1 MRRRFAAI
9 VSVGVLVSGLGVT
22 GAGAGPAQPP
32 PLEQGA
38 QAAAGDHPDVYVGT
52 LDRRQLET
60 LRASGIDPRDLGAT
74 ATALA
79 DGDVEVEVVATDA
92 QVDELADQGVD
103 LELKEVDGESA
114 AEMSTRMAAAGYSV
128 YRPYGAPGGLREEYE
143 QIAADHPDIAKLVVI
158 GQTVQGQDIV
168 ALKVTRRAT
177 RTRDGARPA
186 TLFSAAQH
194 AREWITPE
202 MVRRLTHHVIDN
214 YGTDRTITDLVN
226 RTEMWFVPVANP
238 DGYDW
243 TFEPD
248 QRMWRKNLRD
258 NNGDGQITGGDGIDL
273 NRNYPTKWGYDNEG
287 SSDNPGSETYR
298 GPAPASEPET
308 QALDGLMD
316 RVGFEFQINYHSAAE
331 LLLWGT
337 GWQVATPT
345 PDDAIYEAMSGDDG
359 NPAVPGY
366 DPDIS
371 AELYTTNGETT
382 EHAHAT
388 YGTLAFTPE
397 MSTCQTASDADP
409 DDEWE
414 AGDCGSVFHF
424 PDDEELI
431 QAEFEKNVP
440 FAIATAQSAR
450 DPDDPVSV
458 VGLGAPDFVVDSF
471 DVSYGDPQPVAVT
484 ARRAQ
489 LFRWM
494 NYRINGGRTQ
504 RALVSEWEGGE
515 RYGDDADVY
524 YAEYRGTVR
533 GAQPGDSVEVWFN
546 AIELRRG
553 FVESEHF
560 TYAQHSDSGAQAL
573 VVADEDYT
581 GVNPTYP
588 AGTAAPKYAD
598 EYAAA
603 LDANGVSHATFD
615 VDAQGV
621 PHPLGV
627 LGHFDAVIWEL
638 SDNRL
643 TQDEEDFITEHP
655 LSFTQ
660 EDLAVAEHEHYLT
673 LATRDHLNE
682 GGKLLHTGETAGYYG
697 QLAGSIGGIYY
708 GLDGAPEE
716 DCAITQ
722 DFFSDCLLLADD
734 FQQYYLGAY
743 ARTTFSEPGGVAG
756 TGPPLEGATATFGGP
771 ATVDNPLDE
780 PGAFALTSDVLPPDQ
795 FPLFAGTPSSTY
807 LTVDGVNPFGPV
819 EGERYAG
826 AVHQDASYMRLAR
839 TVDLTEETAA
849 DAPAL
854 EFQISF
860 NTELGYDN
868 VIVEAAPAGTE
879 DWTTLPEAGGAT
891 STTPPAECEA
901 GFLLEMHPFL
911 TTYLTPGD
919 PCTPTSPGSW
929 NALTGNSGGW
939 QDVAF
944 DLSAYA
950 GGSVD
955 VKISYVSDPAS
966 GGIGVFVDDTRVT
979 SGGEVLSAD
988 GFETDDPSLWTIEG
1002 APEGSD
1008 PNLGDWVFSTVL
1020 VEVAAS
1026 VTTEDSVLLGY
1037 GIEQLATP
1045 AEQADILGRIMSHLL
1060 G

>member
-22 GAGAGPAQPP
+22 GAGAGPAQTPP
-32 PLEQGA
+32 SQQAA
-38 QAAAGDHPDVYVGT
+38 QAADDHPDVYVGK

-60 LRASGIDPRDLGAT
+60 LRASGVDPRDLGAT
-74 ATALA
+74 ARAA
-79 DGDVEVEVVATDA
+79 EDGAVDVEVVATEA
-92 QVDELADQGVD
+92 QVEDLADQGVD
-103 LELKEVDGESA
+103 LELKEIDGESA
-114 AEMSTRMAAAGYSV
+114 AEMSTRLAAEGYSV
-128 YRPYGAPGGLREEYE
+128 YRPYGTPGGLREEYE

-158 GQTVQGQDIV
+158 GQSVQGQDIV
-168 ALKVTRRAT
+168 ALKVTKRAT
-177 RTRDGARPA
+177 RTPDGARPA
-186 TLFSAAQH
+186 TLYSGAQH

-214 YGTDRTITDLVN
+214 YGTDRTITGLVN
-226 RTEMWFVPVANP
+226 HTELWFVPVANP

-243 TFEPD
+243 TFEPG

-273 NRNYPTKWGYDNEG
+273 NRNFPTKWGYDNEG
-287 SSDNPGSETYR
+287 SSPNPGSETYR
-298 GPAPASEPET
+298 GTAPASEPET
-308 QALDGLMD
+308 QALDALMD

-345 PDDAIYEAMSGDDG
+345 PDDAIYEAMSGDDA

-382 EHAHAT
+382 EHAHTA

-397 MSTCQTASDADP
+397 MSTCQTVSDADP

-431 QAEFEKNVP
+431 QAEFEKNLP
-440 FAIATAQSAR
+440 FAVATAQSAR

-458 VGLGAPDFVVDSF
+458 VGLEAPDFVVDSF

-484 ARRAQ
+484 ARRSQ

-494 NYRINGGRTQ
+494 NYRVNGGRTHQ
-504 RALVSEWEGGE
+504 TLVSEWRGGE
-515 RYGDDADVY
+515 RYGDDSDVY

-533 GAQPGDSVEVWFN
+533 GTRPGDSVEVWFN
-546 AIELRRG
+546 AIEPRRG

-560 TYAQHSDSGAQAL
+560 TYTQHSASDAQAL

-588 AGTAAPKYAD
+588 AGTDAPKYAD

-638 SDNRL
+638 GDNRL
-643 TQDEEDFITEHP
+643 TQDEEDFLTEHP

-660 EDLAVAEHEHYLT
+660 EDLSVAEREHHLT
-673 LATRDHLNE
+673 LAARDYLNE
-682 GGKLLHTGETAGYYG
+682 GGKLAHTGETAGYYG
-697 QLAGSIGGIYY
+697 ALAGSIGGIYY

-716 DCAITQ
+716 DCVITQ

-743 ARTTFSEPGGVAG
+743 ARTTFSEPGGIAG
-756 TGPPLEGATATFGGP
+756 TGPPLDGATATFGGP

-795 FPLFAGTPSSTY
+795 FPLFAGTASSTY
-807 LTVDGVNPFGPV
+807 LTADGVNPFGPV

-826 AVHQDASYMRLAR
+826 AIHQDASYMRLAR
-839 TVDLTEETAA
+839 TVDLTDVTAA
-849 DAPAL
+849 ETPAL

-879 DWTTLPEAGGAT
+879 QWTTLPEAGGAT
-891 STTPPAECEA
+891 STAPPAECEA

-929 NALTGNSGGW
+929 NALTGNSAGW

-950 GGSVD
+950 GGAVD
-955 VKISYVSDPAS
+955 VKISYVTDPAS
-966 GGIGVFVDDTRVT
+966 GGIGVFVDDTRIT
-979 SGGEVLSAD
+979 AGGAVRDAD
-988 GFETDDPSLWTIEG
+988 GFETDDPPLWTIEG
-1002 APEGSD
+1002 TPAGSD

-1045 AEQADILGRIMSHLL
+1045 AEQADVLGRIMSYLL

>member
-638 SDNRL
+638 GDNRL

>member
-1 MRRRFAAI
+1 MRRKLAAI

-22 GAGAGPAQPP
+22 SAGAGPQPR
-32 PLEQGA
+32 QGRTQEA
-38 QAAAGDHPDVYVGT
+38 PAAGDNLDVYVGK

-60 LRASGIDPRDLGAT
+60 LRASGVDPRDLGAT
-74 ATALA
+74 AAA
-79 DGDVEVEVVATDA
+79 GGRVEVEVVATEA
-92 QVDELADQGVD
+92 QVDELAEQGVD

-114 AEMSTRMAAAGYSV
+114 AEMSTRLAAEGYSV
-128 YRPYGAPGGLREEYE
+128 FRQYGAPGGLREEYE
-143 QIAADHPDIAKLVVI
+143 QLAADHPDIAKLVVI

-168 ALKVTRRAT
+168 ALKVTRRAN

-214 YGTDRTITDLVN
+214 YGTDRAITDLVN
-226 RTEMWFVPVANP
+226 RTELWFVPVANP

-248 QRMWRKNLRD
+248 QRMWRKNLAD
-258 NNGDGQITGGDGIDL
+258 NDGDGQITGADGVDL

-287 SSDNPGSETYR
+287 SSPNPGSDTYR

-308 QALDGLMD
+308 RALDGLMARID
-316 RVGFEFQINYHSAAE
+316 FEFLINYHSAAE

-337 GWQVATPT
+337 GWQVSTPT
-345 PDDAIYEAMSGDDG
+345 PDDAIYEAMSGDDAD
-359 NPAVPGY
+359 PAVPGY

-382 EHAHAT
+382 EHAHST

-397 MSTCQTASDADP
+397 MSTCQTVSDAVP

-414 AGDCGSVFHF
+414 ADDCGSVFHF

-440 FAIATAQSAR
+440 FALATARSAR

-458 VGLGAPDFVVDSF
+458 VGLEAPDFVVDDF
-471 DVSYGDPQPVAVT
+471 PVSYGDPQPVAVV
-484 ARRAQ
+484 ARRQQ

-494 NYRINGGRTQ
+494 NYRINGGRTH
-504 RALVSEWEGGE
+504 RTLVSEWRGGE

-533 GAQPGDSVEVWFN
+533 GADPGDSVEVWFN
-546 AIELRRG
+546 AVELRRG

-560 TYAQHSDSGAQAL
+560 TYTQHSDSGAQAL
-573 VVADEDYT
+573 ILADEDYT

-588 AGTAAPKYAD
+588 AGTTAPKYVD

-603 LDANGVSHATFD
+603 LDANGVSHAAFD
-615 VDAQGV
+615 LDAQGV
-621 PHPLGV
+621 PHHLGV

-638 SDNRL
+638 GDNRL
-643 TQDEEDFITEHP
+643 TQDPEDEITQTHAGNFP
-655 LSFTQ
+655 
-660 EDLAVAEHEHYLT
+660 DLAVAEREQYLT
-673 LATRDHLNE
+673 LAVRDYLNE
-682 GGKLLHTGETAGYYG
+682 GGKLAHAGETAQFYG
-697 QLAGSIGGIYY
+697 QLGDSVGGIYY

-716 DCAITQ
+716 DCVISG
-722 DFFSDCLLLADD
+722 DFFGDCLLLAND
-734 FQQYYLGAY
+734 FSQYYLGAY
-743 ARTTFSEPGGVAG
+743 ARTPLSGLVGVTG
-756 TGPPLEGATATFGGP
+756 TATPFEGASAAFGGP
-771 ATVDNPLDE
+771 AVADNPVDE
-780 PGAFALTSDVLPPDQ
+780 AGAFALTSDVLPPEQ
-795 FPLFAGTPSSTY
+795 FPLFAGVRSSIY
-807 LTVDGVNPFGPV
+807 VGAGGANPFAPI
-819 EGERYAG
+819 EGERYAA
-826 AVHQDASYMRLAR
+826 AVHQDESYMRLAR
-839 TVDLTEETAA
+839 TIDLTQVAAA

-854 EFQISF
+854 EFQISHS
-860 NTELGYDN
+860 TELGYDN
-868 VIVEAAPAGTE
+868 VIVEAAPAGTQ

-891 STTPPAECEA
+891 STTPPSECEA
-901 GFLLEMHPFL
+901 GFLLDMHPFL
-911 TTYLTPGD
+911 TSYLTPGN
-919 PCTPTSPGSW
+919 PCTSTGTTGAW

-939 QDVAF
+939 QQVAF

-955 VKISYVSDPAS
+955 VKISYVTDPAG

-979 SGGEVLSAD
+979 AGGAVLDAD
-988 GFETDDPSLWTIEG
+988 GFEEDDPPLWTVEG
-1002 APEGSD
+1002 APAGSE
-1008 PNLGDWVFSTVL
+1008 PNLGDWVVSPVL

-1045 AEQADILGRIMSHLL
+1045 AEQADILGRIMAHLL